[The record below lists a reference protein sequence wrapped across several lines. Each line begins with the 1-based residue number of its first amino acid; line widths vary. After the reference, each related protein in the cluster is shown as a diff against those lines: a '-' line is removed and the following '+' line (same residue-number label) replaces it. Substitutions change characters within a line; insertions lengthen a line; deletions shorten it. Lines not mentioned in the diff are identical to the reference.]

1 MTGTTIAALLGA
13 APLAIA
19 EHGLPMLAMDLPKE
33 DAVAPVEISAMGGD
47 AIKFERGQRFAVHRG
62 VAFVPVRG
70 VLTPNSAMLERYLGW
85 ATYHGLAETMAAVTA
100 SEEVQAT
107 VMLFDTP
114 GGSVMGIQAAVQAVR
129 DAASIKP
136 VHGLVHP
143 LAASA
148 GYWIASQCNDL
159 SLTPG
164 SWVGS
169 VGTMATSVQPMQ
181 PGGGGDQVFIQTSAH
196 AGAKRPDPSTDE
208 GKQLT
213 QARLDAME
221 GEFLAAVAAGRG
233 LDLGDVAGRMSRTE
247 NAADGGDVFWGAD
260 ARRRGLADA
269 EENLPDFMARIGG
282 LYAPQPQAKPRN
294 KTRAASA
301 LAAAAQAQASL

>member
-1 MTGTTIAALLGA
+1 MTGTTIAALVGA

-19 EHGLPMLAMDLPKE
+19 EHGLPMLAMDLPKD
-33 DAVAPVEISAMGGD
+33 DAVAAIGISALGGE
-47 AIKFERGQRFAVHRG
+47 AIQFERGQRFAVLRG

-100 SEEVQAT
+100 SDEVQAT

-129 DAASIKP
+129 AAAQVKP

-148 GYWIASQCNDL
+148 GYWLASQCSDL
-159 SLTPG
+159 SVTPG

-196 AGAKRPDPSTDE
+196 AGAKRPDASTDE

-213 QARLDAME
+213 QARLDEME
-221 GEFLAAVAAGRG
+221 AEF
-233 LDLGDVAGRMSRTE
+233 LGDVATGRGIAVGDVPGRMSRTD

-260 ARRRGLADA
+260 AISRGLADA
-269 EENLPDFMARIGG
+269 VETLPDFMARIAG
-282 LYAPQPQAKPRN
+282 LYAPKPQSKARMN
-294 KTRAASA
+294 TRAASA
-301 LAAAAQAQASL
+301 LAEAAQAQASL

>member
-1 MTGTTIAALLGA
+1 MTQTTIAALVGA
-13 APLAIA
+13 APLAIS

-33 DAVAPVEISAMGGD
+33 NAVVPIEISALGGE
-47 AIKFERGQRFAVHRG
+47 AIQFERGQRFAVHRG

-100 SEEVQAT
+100 SDEVQAT

-129 DAASIKP
+129 YAATIKP

-148 GYWIASQCNDL
+148 GYWVASQCNDL
-159 SLTPG
+159 SVTPG

-213 QARLDAME
+213 QVRLDEME
-221 GEFLAAVAAGRG
+221 GEFLAAVATGRG
-233 LDLGDVAGRMSRTE
+233 IAVGDVPGRMSRTD

-260 ARRRGLADA
+260 AISRGLVDA
-269 EENLPDFMARIGG
+269 EETLPAFLARIGG
-282 LYAPQPQAKPRN
+282 LYAPKPRV
-294 KTRAASA
+294 KTRAATA
-301 LAAAAQAQASL
+301 LAEAAQAQASL

>member
-1 MTGTTIAALLGA
+1 MTETTIAALVGA

-19 EHGLPMLAMDLPKE
+19 EHGLPMLAMDLPGDE
-33 DAVAPVEISAMGGD
+33 AVAPIEISALDGE
-47 AIKFERGQRFAVHRG
+47 AIQFERGQRFAVHRG

-100 SEEVQAT
+100 SDEVQAT

-129 DAASIKP
+129 AAVSVKP

-148 GYWIASQCNDL
+148 GYWLASQCSDL
-159 SLTPG
+159 SATPG

-169 VGTMATSVQPMQ
+169 VGTMATMAQPMQ
-181 PGGGGDQVFIQTSAH
+181 PGSGGDQVFIQTSAH

-213 QARLDAME
+213 QMRLDEME
-221 GEFLAAVAAGRG
+221 GEFLAGVSEGRKIAVE
-233 LDLGDVAGRMSRTE
+233 DLPGRMSRTDNVE
-247 NAADGGDVFWGAD
+247 DGGDVFWGAD
-260 ARRRGLADA
+260 AISRGLVDA
-269 EENLPDFMARIGG
+269 EETLPDFLARIGG
-282 LYAPQPQAKPRN
+282 LYAPKPRG
-294 KTRAASA
+294 KTRAAMA
-301 LAAAAQAQASL
+301 LAEAAQAQASL

>member
-1 MTGTTIAALLGA
+1 MTVTTIAALLGA
-13 APLAIA
+13 APLAMS
-19 EHGLPMLAMDLPKE
+19 EHGLPMLSMGLPKE
-33 DAVAPVEISAMGGD
+33 EAVSSVDVSAMGGD

-70 VLTPNSAMLERYLGW
+70 ILTPNSAMLERYLGW

-100 SEEVQAT
+100 SDEVQAT

-129 DAASIKP
+129 AAVSVKP

-148 GYWIASQCNDL
+148 GYWLASQCSDL
-159 SLTPG
+159 SATPG

-169 VGTMATSVQPMQ
+169 VGTMATMAQPMQ
-181 PGGGGDQVFIQTSAH
+181 PGSGGNQVFIQTSAH

-213 QARLDAME
+213 QMRLDEME
-221 GEFLAAVAAGRG
+221 GEFLAAVSEGRKIAVE
-233 LDLGDVAGRMSRTE
+233 DLPGRMSRTDNVE
-247 NAADGGDVFWGAD
+247 DGGDVFWGAD
-260 ARRRGLADA
+260 AISRGLVDA
-269 EENLPDFMARIGG
+269 GETLPDFLARIGG
-282 LYAPQPQAKPRN
+282 LYAPKPRP
-294 KTRAASA
+294 KTRAAMA
-301 LAAAAQAQASL
+301 LAEAAQAQATL